1 MHTKLDI
8 NRPPV
13 VAFDP
18 DNKLHRRY
26 WAMFLKHKNWSN
38 IPVRFAFTENVHDIT
53 YMVNRILA
61 EYYVNKEFKSMFAE
75 EESVAKT
82 PQKSPKKTG

>member
-1 MHTKLDI
+1 
-8 NRPPV
+8 

-18 DNKLHRRY
+18 ENKQHRKY
-26 WAMFLKHKNWSN
+26 WAMFLRDKNWSN

-61 EYYVNKEFKSMFAE
+61 EYYISKEFKSMLAE
-75 EESVAKT
+75 PDSVVKK
-82 PQKSPKKTG
+82 PQK